1 MPAIVILKMVRIVL
15 ETIHLIAIFHQEIN
29 AQNNQMESPCKMDH
43 TAYQMTN
50 NNAFMIKVNFAIL
63 HQQQINGA
71 IYIITLK
78 VVLLKM
84 DLIATIYIK
93 GIASLM

>member
-1 MPAIVILKMVRIVL
+1 
-15 ETIHLIAIFHQEIN
+15 
-29 AQNNQMESPCKMDH
+29 MEFRFKMDH
-43 TAYQMTN
+43 TAYQMIN

-84 DLIATIYIK
+84 DLIATIYTK
-93 GIASLM
+93 GTALLM

>member
-1 MPAIVILKMVRIVL
+1 
-15 ETIHLIAIFHQEIN
+15 
-29 AQNNQMESPCKMDH
+29 
-43 TAYQMTN
+43 MTN
-50 NNAFMIKVNFAIL
+50 NNAFMIKVNCAIL
-63 HQQQINGA
+63 HHQQINGA

-93 GIASLM
+93 GIALLMWNLTVIMINHFLKMEFIVGPTMV

>member
-1 MPAIVILKMVRIVL
+1 
-15 ETIHLIAIFHQEIN
+15 
-29 AQNNQMESPCKMDH
+29 
-43 TAYQMTN
+43 MTN
-50 NNAFMIKVNFAIL
+50 NNAFMIKVNCAIL
-63 HQQQINGA
+63 HHQQINGA